1 MVARLKAKFTRKDCL
16 FGVVKLTKNNNC
28 TKYCYSGCG
37 MGFDSHSFIWIPNFD
52 WGTNAI
58 IFGVGMSASAHANNK
73 KNILILGKGQTKGLD
88 NNSPTA
94 GAEYSI
100 NFSRSERKLFKSS
113 S

>member
-1 MVARLKAKFTRKDCL
+1 
-16 FGVVKLTKNNNC
+16 
-28 TKYCYSGCG
+28 
-37 MGFDSHSFIWIPNFD
+37 
-52 WGTNAI
+52 
-58 IFGVGMSASAHANNK
+58 MSASAHANNK